1 MGKTHLVSR
10 SLSVLTAAVVCLFA
24 ATAFAEIVHL
34 KSGDVVTGNVTSVTS
49 QEITLQTPYGRLK
62 IPKKDILRIEYKEG
76 ETSKPTEKKP
86 AAKKKPSPAKV
97 PAKKEEK
104 TDLSDWSTTRPAIS
118 MDIRGRS
125 FWYAFVSPTESPADV
140 SIRLRIFLGEKEA
153 AMLLDT
159 KPDTVDGTTYYNSF
173 TFSPTDSKVIRTG
186 SGFDCAVSEAEDG
199 RVALRLQLP
208 EAQSAG
214 QYLVRMLYQIN
225 EGDRQFPRWIDAVS
239 RAFTI
244 EIMPGKESQVTLE
257 QDASALDYSGFF
269 RKSMKNVESFRLE
282 VLSAEL
288 KDLSPE
294 P

>member
-1 MGKTHLVSR
+1 VSKTHLVPR
-10 SLSVLTAAVVCLFA
+10 SLSLLTAAVVCLFA
-24 ATAFAEIVHL
+24 ATASAEIVHL
-34 KSGDVVTGNVTSVTS
+34 KSGDVLSGNVTSVTT
-49 QEITLQTPYGRLK
+49 QEIVLETPYGRLK

-76 ETSKPTEKKP
+76 ETSKAAEKKP
-86 AAKKKPSPAKV
+86 AAKKKPSAAKA
-97 PAKKEEK
+97 PEKKEK
-104 TDLSDWSTTRPAIS
+104 ADLSDVSTTRPAIS

-159 KPDTVDGTTYYNSF
+159 KPDTVDGNTYYNSF

-186 SGFDCAVSEAEDG
+186 SGFDCVVSEAEDG
-199 RVALRLQLP
+199 RVALRLELP
-208 EAQSAG
+208 EDQSAG
-214 QYLVRMLYQIN
+214 QYLIRMLYQIN

-239 RAFTI
+239 RAFTA
-244 EIMPGKESQVTLE
+244 EIMPGKEAQISLE

-269 RKSMKNVESFRLE
+269 RKTMKNVESFRLE

-288 KDLSPE
+288 KDLSSE

>member
-1 MGKTHLVSR
+1 MGKTHLVPR
-10 SLSVLTAAVVCLFA
+10 SLSLLTAAVVCLFA
-24 ATAFAEIVHL
+24 ATALRRSSTSRAAMSSR
-34 KSGDVVTGNVTSVTS
+34 KCTSVTS
-49 QEITLQTPYGRLK
+49 QEITLETPYGSLK
-62 IPKKDILRIEYKEG
+62 IPKNDILRIEYKEG
-76 ETSKPTEKKP
+76 ETSKAAEKKP
-86 AAKKKPSPAKV
+86 AAKKKPSP
-97 PAKKEEK
+97 PRRRRRKKK
-104 TDLSDWSTTRPAIS
+104 ADLSDLSTTRPAIS

-159 KPDTVDGTTYYNSF
+159 KPDTVDGNTYYNSF

-186 SGFDCAVSEAEDG
+186 SGFDCEVSEAEDG

-208 EAQSAG
+208 EDQSAG
-214 QYLVRMLYQIN
+214 QYLIRMLYQIN

-239 RAFTI
+239 RAFTV

-257 QDASALDYSGFF
+257 QDASGLDYSGFF
-269 RKSMKNVESFRLE
+269 RKTMKNVESFRLE